1 MADGI
6 YVSMNGAA
14 ARMEQLE
21 SVADNLAN
29 INTPGFKAS
38 RPAFEAFLAKA
49 AANDTSQVHAAA
61 VQTHLDLSAGA
72 VVQSGEQLDVLP
84 NDAKAFLAVRL
95 PDGLAFT
102 RNGRIQVD
110 QSGALE
116 VNGQLLVDSAG
127 EAIIAP
133 PQSQV
138 RVDASGAVYANAQR
152 IAQLGL
158 FELHGSIDR
167 VSPTLL
173 RPQNPADVSA
183 SGTSLRLGEFEVG
196 NSSPLEAAVQMIS
209 AQRNFD
215 ASMQALQTYRRLDD
229 KAVELGRTR

>member
-14 ARMEQLE
+14 ARLEQLE

-61 VQTHLDLSAGA
+61 VQTHLDLSPGA

-84 NDAKAFLAVRL
+84 NDSKAFFAVRL

-110 QSGALE
+110 SSGALE
-116 VNGQLLVDSAG
+116 VNGKLLADASG

-133 PQSQV
+133 PQTTV
-138 RVDASGAVYANAQR
+138 RVDSTGAVFANNQR
-152 IAQLGL
+152 IAQLGI

-173 RPQNPADVSA
+173 RPQNPADVVTST
-183 SGTSLRLGEFEVG
+183 SSLRVGEFEVS

-209 AQRNFD
+209 AQRHYD

-229 KAVELGRTR
+229 KAVEVGRTR